1 MEKNKQNIISMFSK
15 NPLLDMF
22 YKGRK
27 YKTNEYYLMKATGK
41 LAKIRKNRKAK
52 GYKCRTTLKDLM

>member
-1 MEKNKQNIISMFSK
+1 MLTGLHRQMAIYGKKFKQKS
-15 NPLLDMF
+15 
-22 YKGRK
+22 
-27 YKTNEYYLMKATGK
+27 NEYYLMKAVSK